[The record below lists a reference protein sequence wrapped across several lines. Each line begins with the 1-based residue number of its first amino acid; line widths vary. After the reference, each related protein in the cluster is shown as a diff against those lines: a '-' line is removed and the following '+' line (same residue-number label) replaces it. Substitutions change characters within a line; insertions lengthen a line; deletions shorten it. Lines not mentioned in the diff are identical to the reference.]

1 MKGKTHSGGKK
12 IDRLVLKFLVDFFV
26 ILLSRQTCVWKQ
38 SWSILMQSLEFLWAS
53 LFAALISYI
62 LQKYFPQTI
71 FHFTQENFF

>member
-1 MKGKTHSGGKK
+1 
-12 IDRLVLKFLVDFFV
+12 
-26 ILLSRQTCVWKQ
+26 
-38 SWSILMQSLEFLWAS
+38 MQSLEFLWAS